1 MSKTSWEVKKRYNDK
16 VYKRIG
22 VALEKELVA
31 QWEKAIEKEGISKS
45 EFFRRAMK
53 QYLEG
58 KGGAE

>member
-22 VALEKELVA
+22 VALEKELVT
-31 QWEKAIEKEGISKS
+31 QWEEAIEKDGISKS

-53 QYLEG
+53 RYLEE
-58 KGGAE
+58 KGGAK